1 MAEDR
6 AGTAADSAHPATGS
20 GVKRIRWRQRLAWL
34 VAVLLVLATV
44 AYLAVPP
51 VLKSVLQEQAGK
63 ALQRD
68 LQVGRVEFNPFA
80 LSLRITEAS
89 LRDHSGREVA
99 GFGELFVNLSAA
111 SLFKAALVVDE
122 LRLQAPR
129 LSLIRLSEGRY
140 DISDLLDQWLQ
151 PKDEP
156 DSGVPRF
163 SLNNIQIADGRL
175 TLDDQLKGRMH
186 QVAGL
191 RLGIPF
197 LSSLPYQAE
206 IFVEPAFAAEFNGS
220 RIDLKGRSKPFAN
233 SRQSELDLD
242 LDGFDLSGVQAY
254 LPDGLPFRL
263 VSGVLDSELKL
274 VFSESADQVYSL
286 GLSGALHLTK
296 FALEERSGRP
306 LLGWQRLDVEV
317 ERVDPLNLEFVLG
330 LVKLTA
336 PTVHATVDR
345 QGRLNW
351 LQLVPPA
358 AGGKAAASA
367 PGQPLRWSVGSVLL
381 REGLVHWR
389 DESNAPAVQ
398 GELQGLELAVGR
410 LDHRLAEP
418 LAISELS
425 FRPQFGSALQSG
437 PVSLS
442 NLRIDLVGQR
452 IQIGELRN
460 SQTRIAVL
468 RNAQGQLSWLSPPQ
482 LANPPARPA
491 ATGKASA
498 EKPWQAQLAKLVID
512 DLAVRFEDR
521 SGKLTS
527 IQEIDGLSLH
537 GENLGNE
544 PGRKGRIALKA
555 RVNRKGS
562 LGVEGSVQA
571 QPLDLALKLEAQALP
586 LMPLQA
592 YFDEHLNVAVTRGQ
606 VSAKGEATV
615 RETKGTVQAG
625 YRGALTLGDFLA
637 VDRVNNADFLKW
649 KSLYFGG
656 VDFRAQPL
664 AIEVGEIALSDF
676 YSRLIL
682 DAQGQLNLQQ
692 IVRKPASD
700 NPQQVVPTTSV
711 QPVARAEEAG
721 GKSAPLPIKIAKVSL
736 QNGTVNFSD
745 YFVKP
750 NYSVNIGKL
759 GGRVTGLSSQ
769 DGSVAELDLRGAYA
783 NAAPVRIE
791 GRLNPLAANP
801 YLDLKAEV
809 TGVDLVGFSPYAGKY
824 AGYAIEKGKLS
835 LNVAYK
841 LENRQLSADN
851 RLFIDQLTFG
861 QPVESPDATKLP
873 VNLALAL
880 LKNSRGEIDL
890 NLPISGSLDDPQFS
904 IGGLVVKVIV
914 NLFVKAVT
922 SPFALLGSI
931 FGGGEELST
940 VDFAPGQNSL
950 SSDSQKKL
958 SALARA
964 LQDRSG
970 LKLEILGRADPE
982 ADREGL
988 KRVAI
993 ERLMKAEK
1001 ARELQKKM
1009 GEGRSIDNIEIAD
1022 NEYPRYL
1029 QRVYRDARFPKPRN
1043 LIGLQKDLPVE
1054 EMEKLLLTH
1063 LPASDDDLA
1072 LLASRR
1078 AEVVQAWLVDKGAP
1092 VERIFML
1099 PPKVATGKDGMRAPG
1114 VEFALK

>member
-6 AGTAADSAHPATGS
+6 AGTAAGSVHPATGGSAS
-20 GVKRIRWRQRLAWL
+20 GGRWRRRLAWFAGFFL
-34 VAVLLVLATV
+34 GLGGV

-51 VLKSVLQEQAGK
+51 LLKSVLQEQAGK
-63 ALQRD
+63 ALQREVR
-68 LQVGRVEFNPFA
+68 VGRIDFNPYA
-80 LSLRITEAS
+80 LSLRLGELS
-89 LRDHSGREVA
+89 VSDGSGREVA
-99 GFGELFVNLSAA
+99 GFDELFVNLSAA

-122 LRLQAPR
+122 IRLQGPR
-129 LSLIRLSEGRY
+129 LALIRQADGRY
-140 DISDLLDQWLQ
+140 DISDLLDVWLQ

-156 DSGVPRF
+156 DSGLPRF
-163 SLNNIQIADGRL
+163 SLNNIRIQDGRL
-175 TLDDQLKGRMH
+175 SLDDRLKEKTH

-191 RLGIPF
+191 TLGLPF
-197 LSSLPYQAE
+197 VSSLPYQAE

-220 RIDLKGRSKPFAN
+220 RIDLKGRSKPFA
-233 SRQSELDLD
+233 SSHQSELDLD
-242 LDGFDLSGVQAY
+242 LDRFDLAGLQAY
-254 LPDGLPFRL
+254 LPEGLPFRL
-263 VSGVLDSELKL
+263 AAGVLDSELKL
-274 VFSESADQVYSL
+274 VFSESSEQVYSL
-286 GLSGALHLTK
+286 GLSGALHLSQ
-296 FALEERSGRP
+296 FALTDSGSRP
-306 LLGWQRLDVEV
+306 LLGWQRLDVDL
-317 ERVDPLNLEFVLG
+317 ERVDPLNLEIAIGRVALA
-330 LVKLTA
+330 A
-336 PTVHATVDR
+336 PEVHATVDR

-351 LQLVPPA
+351 LQLAGAAGAAGAPA
-358 AGGKAAASA
+358 AKAEPAAASRS
-367 PGQPLRWSVGSVLL
+367 PRWSLAAMQLSDGVV
-381 REGLVHWR
+381 RWR

-398 GELQGLELAVGR
+398 GELRDLQLTLGK

-418 LAISELS
+418 LVIERLA
-425 FRPQFGSALQSG
+425 FQPRFGDALQAG
-437 PVSLS
+437 PVSLHEV
-442 NLRIDLVGQR
+442 RVDLAGQR
-452 IQIGELRN
+452 IEIGELRN
-460 SQTRIAVL
+460 AQTRIALL
-468 RNAQGQLSWLSPPQ
+468 RERDGALRWLQAPQ
-482 LANPPARPA
+482 LASAPAKPA
-491 ATGKASA
+491 AARKTAA
-498 EKPWQAQLAKLVID
+498 EKPWQAHLARLAVD

-521 SGKLTS
+521 SGKAVAV
-527 IQEIDGLSLH
+527 QEVDGLSLH

-544 PGRKGRIALKA
+544 PGRKGKLSLKA

-571 QPLDLALKLEAQALP
+571 QPLDLALKVDAQALP

-615 RETKGTVQAG
+615 REAKGKLQAA
-625 YRGALTLGDFLA
+625 YRGSLTLGDFLA
-637 VDRVNNADFLKW
+637 VDRANNADFLKW

-656 VDFRAQPL
+656 IDFRAQPL
-664 AIEVGEIALSDF
+664 AVEVGEIALSDF

-682 DAQGQLNLQQ
+682 DAEGRLNLQQ
-692 IVRKPASD
+692 IVRQPATD
-700 NPQQVVPTTSV
+700 AAVPAAA
-711 QPVARAEEAG
+711 PAAGAE
-721 GKSAPLPIKIAKVSL
+721 SAKAAVPPIRIAKVSL

-750 NYSVNIGKL
+750 NYSVNLGKL
-759 GGRVTGLSSQ
+759 GGRITGLSSQ
-769 DGSVAELDLRGAYA
+769 DGSVAELELRGAYA

-824 AGYAIEKGKLS
+824 AGYAIDKGKLS

-880 LKNSRGEIDL
+880 LKNNRGEIDL

-940 VDFAPGQNSL
+940 VDFAPGQNSV
-950 SSDSQKKL
+950 SADSEKKL

-964 LQDRSG
+964 LQERSG

-993 ERLMKAEK
+993 ERAMKAEK
-1001 ARELQKKM
+1001 ARDLQKKV
-1009 GEGRSIDNIEIAD
+1009 GEGRSIDSIEIAGS
-1022 NEYPRYL
+1022 EYPRYL
-1029 QRVYRDARFPKPRN
+1029 QRVYREAKFPKPRN
-1043 LIGLQKDLPVE
+1043 LVGLQKDLPVE

-1063 LPASDDDLA
+1063 LPAGDDDLA
-1072 LLASRR
+1072 LLATRR
-1078 AEVVQAWLVDKGAP
+1078 AEAVQAWLVEKGAP

-1099 PPKVATGKDGMRAPG
+1099 PPKVAAGKDGARPPG